1 MTHAERPVLAALA
14 LGLAALC
21 PAVATQ
27 AAPIDYDTRRAAD
40 LRRCDEQLHHGR
52 VDAANAC
59 YQPLLR
65 ATSPL
70 TRAEA
75 AFALGDLRSANDL
88 FRDAVAADDR
98 APLPRVRWGRMFLAA
113 GQYGDAVKL
122 FQEALERDK
131 NDTGARLAMARVA
144 VERFDGDIQEELD
157 QLLKDDANLIETHI
171 IASRLAIER
180 GRYGDAVSEAQRAQQ
195 LAVQQKQPPLE
206 AIALLA
212 TVEVMRER
220 DPAAFIKEALDYN
233 PRYGDMF
240 VQLGYFNVI
249 RRLYREADAWFQ
261 RGAEVEPES
270 ATTRREYG
278 LNLMRLGRV
287 QEARPHLVF
296 AFNNGPKNVAT
307 ENTLNLIDS
316 LDKFDTIKVADPA
329 MNLFLRKDELPTL
342 GPYVETLMR
351 RALPEFARRYGYTP
365 SGPVTIEIYPDHD
378 DFAVRT
384 AGLPGIGLLGV
395 TFGNLVIMDSPSGR
409 KRGEFHWGSVL
420 WHEMA
425 HVFTLGVT
433 QNRVPRWFSEGLSV
447 YEEWVHGPTPG
458 VNMTPDILEAY
469 AKDLFLPVAALDEG
483 FLRPRYENQVQVS
496 YQQAGLICYF
506 AAQRWGFPRLAS
518 MLRSFDGKVTTAD
531 AIRKVFEVSPEEF
544 DKQFNAFMRE
554 RYSAYIADP
563 KRWPDLMERAHRMLT
578 AKNWK
583 EARDAAQAAVTL
595 FPDFTSSGSAYE
607 VLADAEVGAGNAAG
621 AIAALQSWR
630 KAGGWDPTVL
640 RELAALLLEAKKDA
654 EAAEVLAAV
663 NYGDPLVTEGHD
675 QLGRLLLAQNKGADA
690 LREYQVLLKLQ
701 PADTAMANFG
711 LARSYRMTG
720 DAQQARRHLLDSL
733 ETAPNYR
740 PAQHLL
746 LEMTGEKAQ

>member
-1 MTHAERPVLAALA
+1 
-14 LGLAALC
+14 
-21 PAVATQ
+21 
-27 AAPIDYDTRRAAD
+27 
-40 LRRCDEQLHHGR
+40 
-52 VDAANAC
+52 
-59 YQPLLR
+59 
-65 ATSPL
+65 
-70 TRAEA
+70 
-75 AFALGDLRSANDL
+75 
-88 FRDAVAADDR
+88 
-98 APLPRVRWGRMFLAA
+98 MFLAA

-157 QLLKDDANLIETHI
+157 KLLKDDANLIETHI

-180 GRYGDAVSEAQRAQQ
+180 GRYGDAVSEAQKAQQ
-195 LAVQQKQPPLE
+195 LAAQQKQPPLE

-249 RRLYREADAWFQ
+249 RRLYKEADVWFR
-261 RGAEVEPES
+261 RGAEVEPDS

-342 GPYVETLMR
+342 GPYAEQLMR

-496 YQQAGLICYF
+496 YQQAGLVCYF
-506 AAQRWGFPRLAS
+506 AAQRWGFPRLAE
-518 MLRSFDGKVTTAD
+518 MLRSFDGKVTTAE

-607 VLADAEVGAGNAAG
+607 VLADAEVGAGNPAG

-640 RELAALLLEAKKDA
+640 RELAKLLLDAKKDA

-663 NYGDPLVTEGHD
+663 NYGDPLTTEGHD
-675 QLGRLLLAQNKGADA
+675 QLGQLLLAQNKGADA

-701 PADTAMANFG
+701 PQDTAVANFG

-720 DAQQARRHLLDSL
+720 DAKQARRHLLDSL

>member
-1 MTHAERPVLAALA
+1 MKHAERPLLAVLA
-14 LGLAALC
+14 LGLAVLC
-21 PAVATQ
+21 APVART
-27 AAPIDYDTRRAAD
+27 APIDYDARRAAD

-52 VDAANAC
+52 LDAAKAC

-65 ATSPL
+65 SNAPL

-75 AFALGDLRSANDL
+75 AFAMGDLRSANEL
-88 FRDAVAADDR
+88 FREAVAADDR

-157 QLLKDDANLIETHI
+157 KLLKDDANLIETHI

-249 RRLYREADAWFQ
+249 RRLYREADSWFQ
-261 RGAEVEPES
+261 RGAEVEPDS

-329 MNLFLRKDELPTL
+329 MNLFLRKDELSTL
-342 GPYVETLMR
+342 GPYVDQLMR

-458 VNMTPDILEAY
+458 VNMTPDILDAF

-506 AAQRWGFPRLAS
+506 AAQRWGFQRLAS

-544 DKQFNAFMRE
+544 DKLFNAFMRE
-554 RYSAYIADP
+554 RYAAYITDP
-563 KRWPDLMERAHRMLT
+563 KRWPDLMERAHQMLK
-578 AKNWK
+578 ARNWK
-583 EARDAAQAAVTL
+583 EARDAAQAAITML
-595 FPDFTSSGSAYE
+595 PEFTSGGSAYE
-607 VLADAEVGAGNAAG
+607 VLAEAEEGADNKTG
-621 AIAALQSWR
+621 AITALQAWR
-630 KAGGWDPTVL
+630 KAGGWDPTLL
-640 RELAALLLEAKKDA
+640 RQLAALLLDAKKDT

-720 DAQQARRHLLDSL
+720 DAKQARRHLLDSL